1 LLLAA
6 RYDENVRCCCVTPI
20 LQFFLDA
27 GVDPNATDT
36 NGQAPIH
43 ILAKHSEIEGI
54 PIVLKALLN
63 AGAHID
69 QATPDGQT
77 IGSIL
82 NQQRLELRLPSFHP
96 FESLADNPLNVV
108 LPLSCYCAQSIRR
121 NGIPFENQLPQ
132 KLHQFVKFH

>member
-1 LLLAA
+1 MAA
-6 RYDENVRCCCVTPI
+6 RYDENVRFRNFTPI

-27 GVDPNATDT
+27 GVDLNATDHK
-36 NGQAPIH
+36 GQAPIH
-43 ILAKHSEIEGI
+43 ILAEYGEVKGVF
-54 PIVLKALLN
+54 IVLKALLN

-82 NQQRLELRLPSFHP
+82 NQQRLQFHLPSYYP
-96 FESLADNPLNVV
+96 FESLADYPLNVV

-121 NGIPFENQLPQ
+121 NGIPFENQLPH
-132 KLHQFVKFH
+132 KLEEFVKVH

>member
-1 LLLAA
+1 MTNEILIIAPSEA
-6 RYDENVRCCCVTPI
+6 MTI

-27 GVDPNATDT
+27 GVDPNETDT
-36 NGQAPIH
+36 NGQASIH
-43 ILAKHSEIEGI
+43 ILAKHSKAIEF
-54 PIVLKALLN
+54 PIMLKALLN
-63 AGAHID
+63 AGVHID

-82 NQQRLELRLPSFHP
+82 NQQRLQLHLPSFYP

-121 NGIPFENQLPQ
+121 NEIPYQDQLPAHLQ
-132 KLHQFVKFH
+132 EFLSTHV